1 MDAVGMVAN
10 MSEESFQ
17 EVVKVSPRKIRETL
31 FGRLGIKAKKKTV
44 GIKVHGKL
52 EDRTRKLHARL
63 KEAQTQQEQELCM
76 ELLRN
81 CLYTK
86 RPLLKDTLDYLEVK
100 NDNGLIDEEP
110 TFFQELDKEKVE
122 AMVKHLRDAGHEEV
136 AISVYLRFVDC
147 AHVDD
152 VLGPIRKAA

>member
-1 MDAVGMVAN
+1 MDAISMVAN
-10 MSEESFQ
+10 MSPESFQ

-52 EDRTRKLHARL
+52 EERTKKLHERL
-63 KEAQTQQEQELCM
+63 KDAQTDQEQELCA

-81 CLYTK
+81 WLYTK

-122 AMVKHLRDAGHEEV
+122 ELVQHLRDQGHDDE
-136 AISVYLRFVDC
+136 AIGIYLRFVDTS
-147 AHVDD
+147 HIDD
-152 VLGPIRKAA
+152 VLPA